1 MQANKQ
7 ISTAACKQI
16 STSLPSAYHDST
28 CGHAHLNKQGVR
40 IRLMAVRW
48 EARLFGMTQIRVGH
62 IACVLFR
69 MTRGRMQKRHPAL
82 HQKHW
87 EQPQSLAPAG
97 AAAAPGE
104 CAGRCVDAAPG
115 CCEDAAAFVKSPDQT
130 QGLTPVGVVGLVQEG
145 SAAQGARAHCHC
157 RMQKRRWRVCG
168 CWDGESYEAP
178 LKATP
183 EMHQGQPWWQP
194 LHRME
199 TAAAAAAAAAAG
211 NEADAGEVDRRLFP
225 ALSVTL
231 HRHPRFAFL
240 TLTTPSSGPPV
251 PQKPRQSGP
260 ACPHADSHAPGCPR
274 SHAHSPHA
282 HFHQRD
288 SPTRSRWLCVRPHAH
303 RERSLPEAGYNT
315 LSGLHRSQT
324 RSRARCC

>member
-1 MQANKQ
+1 MVGRIQVCQ
-7 ISTAACKQI
+7 VHC
-16 STSLPSAYHDST
+16 LRPVLGDSD
-28 CGHAHLNKQGVR
+28 Q
-40 IRLMAVRW
+40 
-48 EARLFGMTQIRVGH
+48 
-62 IACVLFR
+62 
-69 MTRGRMQKRHPAL
+69 GRMQKRHPAL

-199 TAAAAAAAAAAG
+199 TAAAAAAADLLCG
-211 NEADAGEVDRRLFP
+211 CRCCCCCCRV
-225 ALSVTL
+225 
-231 HRHPRFAFL
+231 FL
-240 TLTTPSSGPPV
+240 TGLRSPIADVSFAALLVSALAPRWCVPLTPSLL
-251 PQKPRQSGP
+251 
-260 ACPHADSHAPGCPR
+260 A
-274 SHAHSPHA
+274 
-282 HFHQRD
+282 
-288 SPTRSRWLCVRPHAH
+288 
-303 RERSLPEAGYNT
+303 
-315 LSGLHRSQT
+315 
-324 RSRARCC
+324 RA